1 LKLLFL
7 DIETAPNVAWVWGIF
22 KENIPIDRIIS
33 SGYVLCWAAKWLG
46 SDDLLFDSIY
56 KSGSKRMLKSIHKL
70 LDEADAVVHY
80 YGSRFDI
87 PTLNKEFLLNGL
99 TPPSTYKQIDLL
111 KVARAQFKFTS
122 NKLDYVAQ
130 QLGVGKKVKHAG
142 YELWIKCMDKDPAA
156 WDQMESYNKHD
167 VVLLEA
173 VYHRLLPW
181 IPNHPNYALYS
192 PQGAEVCP
200 NCGSEHLT
208 KRGFSYSAASK
219 YQRYQCKGCGAWSR
233 SKNAEKGIEHLSH
246 V

>member
-46 SDDLLFDSIY
+46 SDDIMFDSVY
-56 KSGSKRMLKSIHKL
+56 KSGSKRMLKNIHKL

-87 PTLNKEFLLNGL
+87 PTLNKEFLLNNL
-99 TPPSTYKQIDLL
+99 TPPSNYKQIDLL
-111 KVARAQFKFTS
+111 KVARKQFKFTS

-142 YELWIKCMDKDPAA
+142 YELWIKCMDKDPDA
-156 WDQMESYNKHD
+156 WKQMESYNVND
-167 VVLLEA
+167 VVLLES
-173 VYHRLLPW
+173 VYHKLLPW
-181 IPNHPNYALYS
+181 IPNHPNYALY
-192 PQGAEVCP
+192 QETGALCCP
-200 NCGSEHLT
+200 NCGSTHLH
-208 KRGFSYSAASK
+208 KRGFTVSLATK
-219 YQRYQCKGCGAWSR
+219 YQRYQCRTCGAWSR
-233 SKNAEKGIEHLSH
+233 DKKAVKGIEHLAS